1 MTQQAPD
8 FAPDR
13 MTYVR
18 SHATLA
24 AVAMSGGMIILWA
37 IGNPYVWTGAIGG
50 LAAVIVRGW
59 YLMDEELAQGW
70 EIAETGLKGPGLR
83 FAGFD
88 EIDKLR
94 SLGSA
99 VQIITRGGDKHLIK
113 YQPEPA
119 ETIARIT
126 TAMRAAGHDL

>member
-1 MTQQAPD
+1 MTDAPPD
-8 FAPDR
+8 FTPDR
-13 MTYVR
+13 MTYIR

-24 AVAMSGGMIILWA
+24 AVAMAGGMIILWA
-37 IGNPYVWTGAIGG
+37 VGNPYVWTGAIGG

-70 EIAETGLKGPGLR
+70 ALTDTGLKGTNLR

-88 EIDKLR
+88 EIAKLR

-99 VQIITRGGDKHLIK
+99 VQIITNGGDKHLIK
-113 YQPEPA
+113 YQPAPDD
-119 ETIARIT
+119 TIARIT
-126 TAMRAAGHDL
+126 TAMRAAGHVL